1 MSAARF
7 RKRANGQ
14 KYLGDSR
21 LPERSDS
28 LTSQARNYC
37 PNVRAS
43 DTSTERYK
51 REIFAH
57 CPCLPSPRCMLRTRG
72 IVDGKAATISS
83 VAYACSARGVLLI
96 FYAKSVKA
104 PWPVRAKSTA
114 NSVDT
119 AYRLLVKKLMNF
131 SGLMG
136 ESFRN
141 YQNSMLH
148 MYNCELS
155 IDN

>member
-1 MSAARF
+1 MVKSIWVI
-7 RKRANGQ
+7 
-14 KYLGDSR
+14 LGCRREER
-21 LPERSDS
+21 LSHFSSSELLPK
-28 LTSQARNYC
+28 C
-37 PNVRAS
+37 
-43 DTSTERYK
+43 DTSTKRYK

-57 CPCLPSPRCMLRTRG
+57 CPCLSSPRCMLHKTRG

-119 AYRLLVKKLMNF
+119 AYQLLVKKLMNF
-131 SGLMG
+131 SGLMS
-136 ESFRN
+136 ESIRN
-141 YQNSMLH
+141 DQNSMLH
-148 MYNCELS
+148 MYNCE
-155 IDN
+155 